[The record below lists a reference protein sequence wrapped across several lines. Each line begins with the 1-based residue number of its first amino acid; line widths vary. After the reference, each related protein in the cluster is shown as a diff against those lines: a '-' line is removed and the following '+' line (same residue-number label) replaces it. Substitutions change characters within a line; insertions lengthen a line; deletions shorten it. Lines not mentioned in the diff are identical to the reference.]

1 MQYPHLVSCVVVDPY
16 AISSLVVPNLALQ
29 KVPPPIQNEHG
40 NAMED
45 NEWAHKG
52 KYVIIVRI

>member
-1 MQYPHLVSCVVVDPY
+1 VVASPN
-16 AISSLVVPNLALQ
+16 AIPSLIVPNLALQ
-29 KVPPPIQNEHG
+29 KVPPLIQNESG

-52 KYVIIVRI
+52 SR